1 MTGSPPHAAPAAW
14 ILTPAGASTLEIWGL
29 TPAERL
35 RRSLA
40 RAAAAPIRTLG
51 DAEAIETTGPTL
63 LARGDWIYDERL
75 IEALVRAPNT
85 VLMTPAAGGVPVAA
99 HVPADRADETLAALR
114 AGEPRAPAGL
124 RALAPDELA
133 PAYTAKLRKAEPPY
147 LLSARPELVRE
158 IEGRTF
164 SASYKGA
171 TDLVTKWVWPLPARA
186 ATRRLAAANVHPNT
200 VTIASWVLAV
210 AVFWLFARGNFG
222 VGLAA
227 AWLMT
232 FLDTVDGKL
241 ARVTLTS
248 SRLGDVLD
256 HGLDLVHPPFWWWA
270 WGVGLGWAFAPP
282 TLIVVGGYFAGR
294 ALEGIFLLA
303 FKMETHCWRPIDTL
317 FRTITARRN
326 PNLILF
332 SVGFLAGRP
341 DLGMIMVMLWTLASL
356 AFHAVRLLQAF
367 AARSRGQQIE
377 PWDEGLKLAFRSI
390 EETARQ
396 EGQEEDGA

>member
-1 MTGSPPHAAPAAW
+1 MTASPPHAAPAAW
-14 ILTPAGASTLEIWGL
+14 ILVPPGTSTPEIWGL

-40 RAAAAPIRTLG
+40 RAGSGPIRTLG
-51 DAEAIETTGPTL
+51 AEEAIQTAGPAL

-75 IEALVRAPNT
+75 IEALVGAPDT
-85 VLMTPAAGGVPVAA
+85 LLVTPAAGGAPVAA
-99 HVPADRADETLAALR
+99 HVPADRANETLAALR
-114 AGEPRAPAGL
+114 AGEPRALAGL
-124 RALAPDELA
+124 RAVNPDALA

-147 LLSARPELVRE
+147 LLPAVPELAGE
-158 IEGRTF
+158 IEEHTF

-171 TDLVTKWVWPLPARA
+171 TDLVTKWVWPRPARA
-186 ATRRLAAANVHPNT
+186 ATRWLAAAKVHPNT
-200 VTIASWVLAV
+200 VTIASWLLAV
-210 AVFWLFARGNFG
+210 AVFWLFARGHFG
-222 VGLAA
+222 IGLAV

-282 TLIVVGGYFAGR
+282 TLVVVGGYFAGR
-294 ALEGIFLLA
+294 ALEGLFLL
-303 FKMETHCWRPIDTL
+303 FFRIETHCWRPVDTL

-332 SVGFLAGRP
+332 SVGCLAGRP
-341 DLGMIMVMLWTLASL
+341 DLGMVMVALWTLASL
-356 AFHAVRLLQAF
+356 AFHGLRLLQAF
-367 AARSRGQQIE
+367 AARRRGQPIE

-390 EETARQ
+390 ERTAW
-396 EGQEEDGA
+396 QEEDGA

>member
-1 MTGSPPHAAPAAW
+1 MTGSPPHPAPAAW

-29 TPAERL
+29 TPTERL

-40 RAAAAPIRTLG
+40 RSDVAPIRTLG
-51 DAEAIETTGPTL
+51 AAEAIEASGPAL

-75 IEALVRAPNT
+75 IEALARTPNT
-85 VLMTPAAGGVPVAA
+85 LLMTPDAGGVPVAA
-99 HVPADRADETLAALR
+99 HVPAERSQETLAALR
-114 AGEPRAPAGL
+114 AGEPWAPAGL
-124 RALAPDELA
+124 RALRPHELA

-147 LLSARPELVRE
+147 LLPARAELVRE
-158 IEGRTF
+158 IEHRTF

-186 ATRRLAAANVHPNT
+186 ATRRLAAAKVHPNT

-210 AVFWLFARGNFG
+210 AVFWLFARGDFG
-222 VGLAA
+222 AGLAA

-270 WGVGLGWAFAPP
+270 WGVGLGWAFAPA

-294 ALEGIFLLA
+294 ALEGAFLLA
-303 FKMETHCWRPIDTL
+303 FRMETHCWRPIDTL

-332 SVGFLAGRP
+332 SVSVLAGRP
-341 DLGMIMVMLWTLASL
+341 DLGMIMVALWTLASL

-367 AARSRGQQIE
+367 VARSRGQQIE

-390 EETARQ
+390 EETARHEE
-396 EGQEEDGA
+396 EGGDGA

>member
-40 RAAAAPIRTLG
+40 RADAAPIRTLG
-51 DAEAIETTGPTL
+51 AGEAIETTGPTL

-85 VLMTPAAGGVPVAA
+85 VLVTPAAGGVPVAA
-99 HVPADRADETLAALR
+99 FVPADRADETLAALR
-114 AGEPRAPAGL
+114 AGEPTAPAGL
-124 RALAPDELA
+124 RAVGPDELA

-147 LLSARPELVRE
+147 LLPARPELARE

-270 WGVGLGWAFAPP
+270 WGVGLGWAFAPA
-282 TLIVVGGYFAGR
+282 TLVVVGGYFAGR

-303 FKMETHCWRPIDTL
+303 FGMETHCWRPIDTL

-341 DLGMIMVMLWTLASL
+341 DLGMIMVALWTLASL

-396 EGQEEDGA
+396 ERPEEDGE